1 MRRAIS
7 LAAFLAVG
15 AWVVFVTHQV
25 WAVPRFAR
33 ETKAA
38 CAACHT
44 NPAGGADLTG
54 AGKAYKG
61 DAAKATVPTDVKGA
75 EYVGS
80 NKCKMC
86 HLREYKS
93 WQATRH
99 AGAFAA
105 LEKADTSV
113 VAQMAAKL
121 KVEVTGPAS
130 QEDAC
135 VQCHVTG
142 FQLAG
147 GFPRRRQHP
156 ERRAHERDVRG
167 VPRPRRQACVR
178 QGRGSQEDDQPRGHG
193 QALHSVPHARNEP
206 QVQIRRVQEAGS
218 ARGAEGRLSRHT
230 RARERPAGWAR

>member
-54 AGKAYKG
+54 AGKAYQA

-86 HLREYKS
+86 HLREYRS

-130 QEDAC
+130 QEEAC

-147 GFPRRRQHP
+147 GFPAADSTKNAALMNVTCEACHGPGGKHVFAKAEDRKKMINRAVTAKLCTQCHTP
-156 ERRAHERDVRG
+156 EMSPKFKFDEYKKLG
-167 VPRPRRQACVR
+167 VHA
-178 QGRGSQEDDQPRGHG
+178 
-193 QALHSVPHARNEP
+193 VPK
-206 QVQIRRVQEAGS
+206 AG
-218 ARGAEGRLSRHT
+218 
-230 RARERPAGWAR
+230 